1 MADCVSADA
10 IMQGLAAYSAAVHGS
25 DLVSNVMVSSAV
37 DARGMESAQ
46 VGSWGS
52 TSSRSHFK

>member
-1 MADCVSADA
+1 VTDCVSADA
-10 IMQGLAAYSAAVHGS
+10 TMQGLAAYSAAVHGS
-25 DLVSNVMVSSAV
+25 DLVSNMVVSSAV